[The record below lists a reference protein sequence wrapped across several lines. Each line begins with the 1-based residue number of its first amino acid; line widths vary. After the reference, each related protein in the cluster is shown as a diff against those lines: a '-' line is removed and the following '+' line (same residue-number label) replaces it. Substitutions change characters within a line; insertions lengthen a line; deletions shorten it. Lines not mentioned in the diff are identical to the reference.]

1 MDEFER
7 PDLSNMTTDD
17 LCGLMLA
24 CGLSDDKSDK
34 AFAKA
39 CRDEIA
45 KRKPE
50 KTANVEVSGRER
62 PLCERSA

>member
-7 PDLSNMTTDD
+7 PDLSDMTTDD

-24 CGLSDDKSDK
+24 CGLSDDESDK

-50 KTANVEVSGRER
+50 KTHNVN
-62 PLCERSA
+62 SASVRKVKDQY